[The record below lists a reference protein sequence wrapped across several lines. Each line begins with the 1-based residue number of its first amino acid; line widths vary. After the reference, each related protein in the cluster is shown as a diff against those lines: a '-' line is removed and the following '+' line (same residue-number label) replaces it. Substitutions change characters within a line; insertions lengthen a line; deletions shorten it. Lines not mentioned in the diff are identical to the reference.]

1 MRLLLMHPLAGLP
14 SRQDLYIGLQRQTE
28 WELLIVTPRR
38 WKDDY
43 GRNVEA
49 AASPDLRGQLLALPV
64 GRSGNYP
71 LHYFRSRLANHIQRF
86 EPDCIYICHEPYAVS
101 TFQMLR
107 AAKAVTSVPIGV
119 RSSQNIAKRYPTPFR
134 QAEQFVY
141 RNSNFAVVVT
151 ENVANVMR
159 MKGYTKPISVIP
171 MPVDLRT
178 FFPAPTRSDASQM
191 RMGFV
196 GRLVPEKGVD
206 TALIAVARLPRGSVN
221 LTIIGDGSY
230 GAVLRKLANSLGV
243 DEAVTWRG
251 ALDRDSTAAAFR
263 DFDIVLVPSKETKR
277 WREQFGRVV
286 IEAAATGVP
295 VIATRSGELP
305 YLVDAANAGWIVEEG
320 DAIGMAAILQTLLDD
335 PMQLQE
341 VGQRARAAVI
351 ERYSE
356 QVVIDQLAH
365 TLSEAVVSR

>member
-1 MRLLLMHPLAGLP
+1 MHPLAGLP

-43 GRNVEA
+43 GRIVEA
-49 AASPDLRGQLLALPV
+49 SASPDLRGQLLALPI

-71 LHYFRSRLANHIQRF
+71 LHYFRSRLKKYIREF
-86 EPDCIYICHEPYAVS
+86 EPDCIYLCHEPYAVS

-107 AAKAVTSVPIGV
+107 AAKAVTSVPVGV
-119 RSSQNIAKRYPTPFR
+119 RSSQNIAKRYPSPFR
-134 QAEQFVY
+134 QAERFVY
-141 RNSNFAVVVT
+141 RNSDFAIVVT

-159 MKGYTKPISVIP
+159 TKGYTKPISVIP

-178 FFPAPTRSDASQM
+178 FSPPPARSHGSQM
-191 RMGFV
+191 RIGFV

-206 TALIAVARLPRGSVN
+206 TALMAVSRLPRGSVN

-230 GAVLRKLANSLGV
+230 GPELQKLANSLGL
-243 DEAVTWRG
+243 DDAVTWLG
-251 ALDRDSTAAAFR
+251 ALDRVSTAAAFQ

-286 IEAAATGVP
+286 VEAAATAVP

-305 YLVDAANAGWIVEEG
+305 FLVAAANAGWIVEEG
-320 DAIGMAAILQTLLDD
+320 NAIEMAEVLRVLLDD
-335 PMQLQE
+335 RTQLRQ
-341 VGQRARAAVI
+341 VGQRARDAVI

-365 TLSEAVVSR
+365 TLSEAVASRAEPC